1 MIEFSFETSE
11 RIREKLDARMFYAEP
26 SDILV
31 AELPD
36 GRYFYA
42 PETET
47 EAAILDRIDR
57 SLAAGRNLFAEE
69 WAPYITD
76 PNAVY

>member
-11 RIREKLDARMFYAEP
+11 RMREQLDTHLGYAEP

-36 GRYFYA
+36 GRCFYA

-47 EAAILDRIDR
+47 ETDILDRIDR

-69 WAPYITD
+69 WEPFVRD
-76 PNAVY
+76 PNAIY